1 MTDAGEDEM
10 LSALIDEFGA
20 EGYGVWVLI
29 RDAIARQVHD
39 DPKASVTYS
48 LKKWSEI
55 AHVSTKKFAKLAEF
69 LAEIPGF
76 LGENE
81 KIIVE
86 NLERDGIKFL
96 RIEIPKILELADEYT
111 QKRLAQSAKS
121 GQTPNDVGRKSGER
135 RDKVPHD
142 KIRLDK
148 NRRKDNTKDIDRV
161 MVKYQEKFPE
171 VRKLYGL
178 GGIIR
183 ARDYFDGCH
192 DIGWTYE
199 SILDVIEK
207 ATVSQPWKIITI
219 SDKNSK
225 AYAKEWKDMV
235 RRKDDARGGL
245 RRR

>member
-55 AHVSTKKFAKLAEF
+55 GHVSTKKFEKIVSF
-69 LAEIPGF
+69 LAEVSSF
-76 LGENE
+76 LGETQ
-81 KIIVE
+81 KFFVE
-86 NLERDGIKFL
+86 NLQRNGIKFL
-96 RIEIPKILELADEYT
+96 KIEMPKILQIADEYT
-111 QKRLAQSAKS
+111 QKRLARAQKS
-121 GQTPNDVGRKSGER
+121 GQTPDSVGRKSGER

-148 NRRKDNTKDIDRV
+148 IRKDNTTNIDKV
-161 MVKYQEKFPE
+161 MVKYQKKFPE

-178 GGIIR
+178 GGIVR

-192 DIGWTYE
+192 DIGWSYKD
-199 SILDVIEK
+199 ILNAVEK

-225 AYAKEWKDMV
+225 AYAKEWEGMV
-235 RRKDDARGGL
+235 RRKNDERD
-245 RRR
+245 